1 MLTPE
6 ELDYIRTAAIGDMLG
21 DSTELDK
28 LGPAATIFR
37 LCRELELSRKHAVT
51 MSEVAAA
58 AWEGEIPSPLP
69 GHTHMTEEEFTE
81 RYNCPW
87 CGGSGH
93 IDDCDEADKQVKAQL
108 ERLDWEADWLE
119 QSNLWI
125 AAVAFNGTASDYG
138 SLYGLVE
145 AAHDAVRGRQ
155 MNEHA
160 LNGLDAGLEQR
171 QWEIGAIVEHLRE
184 MKERCGQERY
194 QCLLDSAVNELL
206 YVDDS
211 LLTIRKI
218 LEESCPKN

>member
-1 MLTPE
+1 MITSQ
-6 ELDYIRTAAIGDMLG
+6 ELARIRTAAIGDMLG
-21 DSTELDK
+21 DSKELD
-28 LGPAATIFR
+28 GMGSATTIFR
-37 LCRELELSRKHAVT
+37 LCRELELARKHAVT

-69 GHTHMTEEEFTE
+69 GHTHMTEEKFTE

-108 ERLDWEADWLE
+108 EAAERKAYLLE

-145 AAHDAVRGRQ
+145 AAREAVEDGR
-155 MNEHA
+155 
-160 LNGLDAGLEQR
+160 
-171 QWEIGAIVEHLRE
+171 
-184 MKERCGQERY
+184 
-194 QCLLDSAVNELL
+194 
-206 YVDDS
+206 
-211 LLTIRKI
+211 
-218 LEESCPKN
+218 